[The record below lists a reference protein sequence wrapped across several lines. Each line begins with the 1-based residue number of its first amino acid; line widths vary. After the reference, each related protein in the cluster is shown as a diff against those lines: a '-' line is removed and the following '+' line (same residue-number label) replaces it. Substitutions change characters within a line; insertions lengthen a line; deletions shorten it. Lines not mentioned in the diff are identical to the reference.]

1 MKKKLLFILS
11 MLMVGTAIHA
21 VPAKRGI
28 WKTFTLKTGQ
38 TVQVQLCGD
47 EFLHFWEDKDGNRYS
62 YDTSDGLKPANMA
75 QLRTRAQVMRQQAC
89 PDNIIRKNLLAGANG
104 STSLTR
110 GVSYTGKK
118 KCLILLAQFSDKK
131 FTMNDPKAFYNRVA
145 NEPGFNEGNF

>member
-1 MKKKLLFILS
+1 MKKKLLFLMS

-75 QLRTRAQVMRQQAC
+75 QLRTRAQVMRQQQ
-89 PDNIIRKNLLAGANG
+89 RTFGGAGHRHSFLDLYFG
-104 STSLTR
+104 S
-110 GVSYTGKK
+110 
-118 KCLILLAQFSDKK
+118 CAW
-131 FTMNDPKAFYNRVA
+131 
-145 NEPGFNEGNF
+145 

>member
-47 EFLHFWEDKDGNRYS
+47 EFS
-62 YDTSDGLKPANMA
+62 TSG
-75 QLRTRAQVMRQQAC
+75 RTRMATA
-89 PDNIIRKNLLAGANG
+89 I
-104 STSLTR
+104 LTTHPM
-110 GVSYTGKK
+110 G
-118 KCLILLAQFSDKK
+118 
-131 FTMNDPKAFYNRVA
+131 
-145 NEPGFNEGNF
+145 